1 MKMDKIHKPVLPKE
15 TISALNVKPN
25 GFYIDCT
32 LGDGGHSYKILSRLS
47 SQGLLLSIDQ
57 DQHAIEFVK
66 KYYEI
71 TKNWIIV
78 QGNFADIKKIVKSQN
93 IEREPDGIL
102 MDLGLSSRQ
111 LEASQNRGFSYQEP
125 EEKLDMRMDT
135 NLKVSALDL
144 LKVLKEHE
152 LIKLFKTYGE
162 ERYAKSIAK
171 AIKENISEIET
182 VGDLTSL
189 ICKVVPV
196 ASNNKNPSRRV
207 FQALRIAVNDEL
219 NSLKKGLDNAFEIL
233 STNGKLVVISF
244 HSLEDRIVKKFFKE
258 KDNEEKGEVLSKKPV
273 TASEAELERNPRSSS
288 AKLRILRKI

>member
-1 MKMDKIHKPVLPKE
+1 
-15 TISALNVKPN
+15 
-25 GFYIDCT
+25 
-32 LGDGGHSYKILSRLS
+32 
-47 SQGLLLSIDQ
+47 
-57 DQHAIEFVK
+57 
-66 KYYEI
+66 
-71 TKNWIIV
+71 
-78 QGNFADIKKIVKSQN
+78 
-93 IEREPDGIL
+93 

-111 LEASQNRGFSYQEP
+111 LEASQNRGFSYQES
-125 EEKLDMRMDT
+125 EEQLDMRMDT
-135 NLKVSALDL
+135 SLKVNALDL
-144 LKVLKEHE
+144 LKVLKEQE

-233 STNGKLVVISF
+233 SNDGRLVVISF

-258 KDNEEKGEVLSKKPV
+258 KDNEKKGEVLSKKPI
-273 TASEAELERNPRSSS
+273 TPSKTELERNPRSSS

>member
-1 MKMDKIHKPVLPKE
+1 
-15 TISALNVKPN
+15 
-25 GFYIDCT
+25 
-32 LGDGGHSYKILSRLS
+32 
-47 SQGLLLSIDQ
+47 
-57 DQHAIEFVK
+57 
-66 KYYEI
+66 
-71 TKNWIIV
+71 
-78 QGNFADIKKIVKSQN
+78 
-93 IEREPDGIL
+93 
-102 MDLGLSSRQ
+102 
-111 LEASQNRGFSYQEP
+111 
-125 EEKLDMRMDT
+125 MDT